1 MQGRIAGWQAGAGQT
16 MAGRSGGRAA
26 LWPPHVTAAAATTT
40 ALRAA
45 AGDGVPSPYQRICHR
60 CCLGSFPFIFIR
72 YGHKLG
78 VRQRLSRLGGSL
90 NSLGL
95 NSLGL
100 RNDLKRFYVD
110 EDPSD
115 LQLPLAMGCRQCLP
129 FSIISQAKR

>member
-1 MQGRIAGWQAGAGQT
+1 MQGRAGWQACAGQA

-26 LWPPHVTAAAATTT
+26 LWPPHVAAAAATTT
-40 ALRAA
+40 ALCAA
-45 AGDGVPSPYQRICHR
+45 SDGVPSPYQRICHR

-78 VRQRLSRLGGSL
+78 VRQRLGRLGGS
-90 NSLGL
+90 L

-110 EDPSD
+110 KAPSD
-115 LQLPLAMGCRQCLP
+115 LQLPFRQWGAGNVYL
-129 FSIISQAKR
+129 FSIISKAKR

>member
-26 LWPPHVTAAAATTT
+26 LWPPHAAAATTT
-40 ALRAA
+40 ALRA

-95 NSLGL
+95 

-110 EDPSD
+110 KAPSD
-115 LQLPLAMGCRQCLP
+115 LQLPFRQWGAGNVYL
-129 FSIISQAKR
+129 FSIISKAKM

>member
-1 MQGRIAGWQAGAGQT
+1 

-26 LWPPHVTAAAATTT
+26 LWPPHVTAAATTA

-110 EDPSD
+110 KAQSD
-115 LQLPLAMGCRQCLP
+115 LQLPFRQWDAGNVYL
-129 FSIISQAKR
+129 FSIISKAKM

>member
-1 MQGRIAGWQAGAGQT
+1 MGAGQACRL
-16 MAGRSGGRAA
+16 AGLRRPGQGRQGGRAA
-26 LWPPHVTAAAATTT
+26 LWPPHVAAAGAATTT
-40 ALRAA
+40 AMY
-45 AGDGVPSPYQRICHR
+45 AGSDGVPSPYQSICHR

-95 NSLGL
+95 

-110 EDPSD
+110 IAPSD
-115 LQLPLAMGCRQCLP
+115 LQLPFRQWGAGNVYLLVLYK
-129 FSIISQAKR
+129 AKM

>member
-1 MQGRIAGWQAGAGQT
+1 MLAGLR
-16 MAGRSGGRAA
+16 RSGYGRQVGRAA
-26 LWPPHVTAAAATTT
+26 VWPPHVAAAATT
-40 ALRAA
+40 ALCAA
-45 AGDGVPSPYQRICHR
+45 SDGVPSPYQSICHR

-95 NSLGL
+95 

-110 EDPSD
+110 KAPSD
-115 LQLPLAMGCRQCLP
+115 LQLPFRQLG
-129 FSIISQAKR
+129 AGNVYL